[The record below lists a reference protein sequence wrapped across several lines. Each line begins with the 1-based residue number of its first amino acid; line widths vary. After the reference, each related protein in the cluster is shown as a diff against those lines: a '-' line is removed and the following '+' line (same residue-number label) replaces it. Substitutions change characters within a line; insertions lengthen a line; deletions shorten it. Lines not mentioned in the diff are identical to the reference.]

1 MIKKTVGFI
10 GLMLFVLVLGCT
22 ERGIN
27 EIEKV
32 LNNVRTL
39 DGGKWEIISINE
51 QTPNEIFNT
60 GADETV
66 VNSTTNH
73 WTFQTDG
80 TWVLD
85 LRITTT
91 FPDTPEL
98 SMVLSVIFTGTHTYK
113 SGNVSIVEENVSAD
127 IMVTPAENTE
137 ILLGM
142 SESDFE
148 QQYADALRTQET
160 VSGTYSWKYSYNQ
173 HQLLLS
179 GADGVE
185 IKLRLIDFL
194 ESE

>member
-1 MIKKTVGFI
+1 MKKT
-10 GLMLFVLVLGCT
+10 LVLFLFLSFVFLLGCS

-32 LNNVRTL
+32 LDNVRAL
-39 DGGKWEIISINE
+39 DGGKWEIISING

-66 VNSTTNH
+66 VNSTANH

-98 SMVLSVIFTGTHTYK
+98 NMVLSVIFTGIHTYE
-113 SGNVSIVEENVSAD
+113 SGIVSIVEENVTAD
-127 IMVTPAENTE
+127 VMVSPAENTE
-137 ILLGM
+137 IVLGV

-148 QQYADALRTQET
+148 QQYADALRTQDT
-160 VSGTYSWKYSYNQ
+160 VSGTYSWKYSYSQ
-173 HQLLLS
+173 HQLMLS
-179 GADGVE
+179 DADGVE